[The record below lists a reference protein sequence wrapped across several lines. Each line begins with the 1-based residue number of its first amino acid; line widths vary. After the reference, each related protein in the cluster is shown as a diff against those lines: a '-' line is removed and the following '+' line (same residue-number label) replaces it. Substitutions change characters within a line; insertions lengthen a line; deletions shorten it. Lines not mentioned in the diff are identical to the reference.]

1 MSDVRNGWLYH
12 NPEHFVLANGRPFT
26 PQPRPKGIRTGGFRQ
41 CFDNAF
47 RLARRRKLIYVE
59 GYAIRGWDDW
69 KSFPVLHAWCAT
81 PDGLVVDS
89 TWKDGLEYLG
99 VPLDMGYVERS
110 RKASGQYSVLE
121 NWEQLYPILRD
132 CTTDWQ
138 YRGEIGPSAHSPSEV
153 IAWLKGIKEHFD
165 SEGEAQRPQES

>member
-1 MSDVRNGWLYH
+1 MSDAQNDWLYY
-12 NPEHFVLANGRPFT
+12 NPEHFVLENGRPFT
-26 PQPRPKGIRTGGFRQ
+26 PQPRPKGIRTGDFRQ

-69 KSFPVLHAWCAT
+69 RSLPVLHAWCST

-89 TWKDGLEYLG
+89 TWNDGLEYLG

-110 RKASGQYSVLE
+110 RKTSGQFCVLE
-121 NWEQLYPILRD
+121 DWDQMFPILRD
-132 CTTDWQ
+132 CTTDWK
-138 YRGEIGPSAHSPSEV
+138 YRGEIEPSAHRPLEV
-153 IAWLKGIKEHFD
+153 IDWLKAIKEHYD
-165 SEGEAQRPQES
+165 GECKAERQPKS